1 MPQDPT
7 TNPGPVSDNRDS
19 HAPATYVAI
28 ALGDQLCAIDVRTV
42 REILDLQPMS
52 QLPTPPPELLGLID
66 IRGQSIPVIDLA
78 LRLGVPRSTDRGG
91 GRILVVEGNA
101 GAPPLGLLVDRV
113 EGVVEI
119 ESDAVEARPE
129 TLPGW
134 DGSAVAGVT
143 RLNGRLTLLL
153 AQSAVLGHE
162 AGIGIR

>member
-7 TNPGPVSDNRDS
+7 TNPGPVSDNQAGRT
-19 HAPATYVAI
+19 PGTYVAI
-28 ALGDQLCAIDVRTV
+28 ALGDQLCAIDVRAV

-52 QLPTPPPELLGLID
+52 QLPNAPPELLGLID
-66 IRGQSIPVIDLA
+66 LRGQSIPVVDLA
-78 LRLGVPRSTDRGG
+78 LRLGVPRSMDEAG

-101 GAPPLGLLVDRV
+101 GEPPLGLLVDRV
-113 EGVVEI
+113 ESVLEI

-153 AQSAVLGHE
+153 AQSAVFGEE
-162 AGIGIR
+162 AGIGMR